1 MKRICNLTWHSDLGA
16 ARADATRR
24 NRPILSLR
32 LLGRLDEELSCANS
46 RFFRTTLYPAAQV
59 AALLDARFTLH
70 WQSVRP
76 VPRVTIDFVDGRV
89 LTRTLTGNSAHLI
102 LDRAGRPVDVLPGL
116 FDAGSFARLLAAAA
130 DLAHDTAALD
140 GPARA
145 QRLARWHTSRAEAI
159 TRAWRAD
166 LARIG
171 LPPGLTTRTPP
182 DGLAAITP
190 WAQLAAD
197 YAHAALPDADVRS
210 RLAAAL
216 PPPAPPARGTDA
228 RSAGALAPTKMMV
241 ERPLL
246 DVLLP
251 LAQSIAED
259 TLRNQFELHR
269 RAHLHLATAA
279 AATTA
284 ATTTAATTTAATTTA
299 DTADP
304 TAATTATTSATA
316 DPVAL
321 TDWVYRDLFQMP
333 LDDPWLGLRPA
344 AFDGLPGPPTPRL

>member
-1 MKRICNLTWHSDLGA
+1 MKRICNLTWHSDLAA

-59 AALLDARFTLH
+59 AALLDTRFTLH

-76 VPRVTIDFVDGRV
+76 VPRVTIDFGDGRV
-89 LTRTLTGNSAHLI
+89 LTRTLTGNSAHLV

-197 YAHAALPDADVRS
+197 YAHVALPDPDVRS
-210 RLAAAL
+210 RVAAAL
-216 PPPAPPARGTDA
+216 PPPPRPARGTDA

-269 RAHLHLATAA
+269 RAHLHLAATAGA
-279 AATTA
+279 GRA
-284 ATTTAATTTAATTTA
+284 
-299 DTADP
+299 ADP
-304 TAATTATTSATA
+304 TADRAPADLTA
-316 DPVAL
+316 DRAAADLTADRAAADPLTL

-333 LDDPWLGLRPA
+333 PDDPWLGLRPA
-344 AFDGLPGPPTPRL
+344 AFDALSTPRTPRL